1 MAGISPDPEQPGF
14 GHFILSPRPDMRR
27 GDALPEGQ
35 EPITFVKARY
45 ESVKGMICAAWEF
58 EQGKF
63 IYRVTVPAGTSARVE
78 FPLINGGE
86 MVTVNDLAM
95 TAEELGGKIVG
106 GKMVFELT
114 AGEYKIV

>member
-1 MAGISPDPEQPGF
+1 MTI
-14 GHFILSPRPDMRR
+14 
-27 GDALPEGQ
+27 
-35 EPITFVKARY
+35 
-45 ESVKGMICAAWEF
+45 
-58 EQGKF
+58 
-63 IYRVTVPAGTSARVE
+63 PAGTCARVE

-86 MVTVNDLAM
+86 MVTINDLAM